1 MFFSIR
7 AFDLYQGLYSIARRG
22 LNFFGNFSSFLPDID
37 PGVAVVQLKELRKTC
52 FFTHM
57 ATFFRCISGQMGHM
71 VCSSLILQEDQEL
84 YQQVITVYIYIKQ
97 QQTNKQTNT
106 HIFFSFC
113 GGTVFGSSI
122 SLEGKNCSMDLA
134 DWSSVS

>member
-1 MFFSIR
+1 MFVSIR
-7 AFDLYQGLYSIARRG
+7 AFDLYQELYSMARRG
-22 LNFFGNFSSFLPDID
+22 HNFLGNFSSFLPDVD
-37 PGVAVVQLKELRKTC
+37 PGVAVVQLMELRKTC
-52 FFTHM
+52 FFSHM
-57 ATFFRCISGQMGHM
+57 ATFFRCISDQMGHM
-71 VCSSLILQEDQEL
+71 VCSILILQEDQEV
-84 YQQVITVYIYIKQ
+84 YQQVITVHIN
-97 QQTNKQTNT
+97 NKQTNT